1 MMKFIFLLSLS
12 LTIVF
17 TQDIAPELKRN
28 VLRFPY
34 GVLFKYT
41 GKLTTNVERVWVVNK
56 ITLPK
61 LQDIDLAPIKTD
73 LDCSYFE
80 KKLLV

>member
-1 MMKFIFLLSLS
+1 MMKFIFLLSL
-12 LTIVF
+12 LFTIVF

-41 GKLTTNVERVWVVNK
+41 GKLTTNVERVWIVNK
-56 ITLPK
+56 ISLPK
-61 LQDIDLAPIKTD
+61 LQDINLAPIKTN

-80 KKLLV
+80 KKSLA